1 MTQIRTVIC
10 DDVKSICEGYKMFM
24 DNEEDFNC
32 VGMAFNAEE
41 CIKLVKDEKPDL
53 VLLDIQLDKDQLG
66 FAIIRILKEIHPKAS
81 VIMLT
86 SHNINDFIFHSVMEG
101 ADGYV
106 MKNPD
111 GRKTLAQVRKIY
123 NEKSSSDSDTIDV
136 MSVIKE
142 EVKNMYDSKA
152 SLMYMISNITKLSSM
167 ELEVLRDIYAGMT
180 YKEIAQKRFVEEG
193 TIKSATSRILKK
205 FNEKKM
211 KDLIE
216 KLKELYL
223 FDYM

>member
-1 MTQIRTVIC
+1 
-10 DDVKSICEGYKMFM
+10 
-24 DNEEDFNC
+24 
-32 VGMAFNAEE
+32 
-41 CIKLVKDEKPDL
+41 
-53 VLLDIQLDKDQLG
+53 
-66 FAIIRILKEIHPKAS
+66 
-81 VIMLT
+81 
-86 SHNINDFIFHSVMEG
+86 MEG